1 MRMKYVEMTAKDA
14 IKRLGENTV
23 VLVSVQDLEK
33 NEECIPFVRKSSEE
47 CAQMINEAK
56 TIAKQCDDFAEQLR
70 LFTEKQVDLVNIIP
84 KGKMGTILLE

>member
-33 NEECIPFVRKSSEE
+33 NEECIPFVRKSS
-47 CAQMINEAK
+47 
-56 TIAKQCDDFAEQLR
+56 CDCLQKSR
-70 LFTEKQVDLVNIIP
+70 
-84 KGKMGTILLE
+84 